1 MLRSLG
7 HEVAEVLLPMDEVRR
22 ADALWLVSSGRLV
35 APLSSLDGEP
45 VTVDAAITRQLADA
59 LVDRRV

>member
-1 MLRSLG
+1 M
-7 HEVAEVLLPMDEVRR
+7 RR
-22 ADALWLVSSGRLV
+22 ADALWLVSSGRQI

-45 VTVDAAITRQLADA
+45 CAIDAEVTRQLADA